1 MMQKKAKRK
10 KRKTIIAILLLLA
23 IILSAS
29 TFAYWASF
37 VEGTNQDATG
47 TLTVGSA
54 DSVDTEFILT
64 NELNSGGYLVPFG
77 LKLSSNEEYAV
88 EEVNVSYDIKWQ
100 ETAEMKQLEGSTS
113 TGLIRTSHQVIIEQ
127 NGEILSYDGHETIYD
142 LINVEHVESNPI
154 ELVLEADAETFNFLI
169 TLDEPANQEEYNLIS
184 KSKIT
189 VVFTYVIIDNNIET
203 IDNSEDAILSLEIQE

>member
-1 MMQKKAKRK
+1 MHHTKRKKK
-10 KRKTIIAILLLLA
+10 KRKTIIAILLMLA

-37 VEGTNQDATG
+37 VEGTSQDATG

-54 DSVDTEFILT
+54 DSVDTEFILS
-64 NELNSGGYLVPFG
+64 NELNSGGYLVPYG
-77 LKLSSNEEYAV
+77 LKHSSTEEFSV

-100 ETAEMKQLEGSTS
+100 ESAEMKQLEGSTS
-113 TGLIRTSHQVIIEQ
+113 TGLIRTSHQIVIEQ
-127 NGEILSYDGHETIYD
+127 DGEVLPFEGNENIYS
-142 LINVEHVESNPI
+142 LINVEHLDSNPSS
-154 ELVLEADAETFNFLI
+154 LVLEEDAETFNFKI
-169 TLDEPANQEEYNLIS
+169 TLDEPANQVEYNLIS

-203 IDNSEDAILSLEIQE
+203 IDNNTDEVISMELQ